1 MPGNT
6 FVDKLN
12 RAAEANDSLLCVG
25 LDPDPRLMP
34 IDDVFEFNRAI
45 IDATRDLVCCY
56 KPNLAFYEA
65 LGPSGLE
72 ALRRTVEHIA
82 GDVPIIGDA
91 KRGDIG
97 NTARAYASALFDF
110 YGFDAVTAN
119 PYMGGDTLAPFLDYA
134 DRCVFVVC
142 RTSNPGSGDFQS
154 LSITRPNG
162 EQWPLY
168 MEVAARC
175 SEWNGSG
182 NVGLVVGATYPEE
195 LRKVRDQCPNLPILI
210 PWHRGAGGRFAGL
223 GGQWARRSGRRD
235 PYFGFPAG
243 DIRIQWPR
251 LCPAGQGRGSRPEG
265 SHQRMPLRSGPT
277 LGTA

>member
-1 MPGNT
+1 MSGNS
-6 FVDKLN
+6 FSDKLR
-12 RAAEANDSLLCVG
+12 RASEANRSLLCVG

-45 IDATRDLVCCY
+45 VDATRDMVCCY

-65 LGPSGLE
+65 FGPSGLE
-72 ALRRTVEHIA
+72 ALRRTVEHIG
-82 GDVPIIGDA
+82 GDVPVIGDA

-97 NTARAYASALFDF
+97 NTARAYASALFDY

-134 DRCVFVVC
+134 DRAVFVVC

-154 LSITRPNG
+154 LPVTRPDG

-175 SEWNGSG
+175 SEWNTSG

-195 LRKVRDQCPNLPILI
+195 LQKVRAQCPDLPILI
-210 PWHRGAGGRFAGL
+210 PGVGAQGGDLRVSVVNGLDARGGGILISASRQVLYASKGPDFAES
-223 GGQWARRSGRRD
+223 ARDAALDLRDRINECRSE
-235 PYFGFPAG
+235 AA
-243 DIRIQWPR
+243 R
-251 LCPAGQGRGSRPEG
+251 L
-265 SHQRMPLRSGPT
+265 
-277 LGTA
+277 

>member
-1 MPGNT
+1 MTGDT
-6 FVDKLN
+6 FVDKLH

-25 LDPDPRLMP
+25 LDPDPRLTP
-34 IDDVFEFNRAI
+34 IDDVFEFNRSI

-82 GDVPIIGDA
+82 GDVPVIGDA

-110 YGFDAVTAN
+110 YRFDAVTAN

-154 LSITRPNG
+154 LSVTRPNG

-175 SEWNGSG
+175 NEWSGSG

-195 LRKVRDQCPNLPILI
+195 LQQVRCLCPDMPILI
-210 PWHRGAGGRFAGL
+210 PGIGAQGGDLRASVANGIDARGGGILISASRQVLYVSKGPDFA
-223 GGQWARRSGRRD
+223 QRARDAARDLRDRINECRSEV
-235 PYFGFPAG
+235 A
-243 DIRIQWPR
+243 R
-251 LCPAGQGRGSRPEG
+251 L
-265 SHQRMPLRSGPT
+265 
-277 LGTA
+277 

>member
-34 IDDVFEFNRAI
+34 IDDVFEFNRSI

-56 KPNLAFYEA
+56 KPNLAFYED

-82 GDVPIIGDA
+82 GDVPVIGDA

-119 PYMGGDTLAPFLDYA
+119 PYMGGDTLAPFLDYSG
-134 DRCVFVVC
+134 RCVFVVC

-154 LSITRPNG
+154 LPVTRPNG

-175 SEWNGSG
+175 REWNESE

-195 LRKVRDQCPNLPILI
+195 MQQVRSLCPDMSILVPGIGAQGGDLRASVANGLDARGGGILI
-210 PWHRGAGGRFAGL
+210 SASRQVIYASKGPDFAER
-223 GGQWARRSGRRD
+223 ARDAARDLRDRINECRSEV
-235 PYFGFPAG
+235 A
-243 DIRIQWPR
+243 R
-251 LCPAGQGRGSRPEG
+251 L
-265 SHQRMPLRSGPT
+265 
-277 LGTA
+277 

>member
-1 MPGNT
+1 MTTNNFT
-6 FVDKLN
+6 HKLHSASETN
-12 RAAEANDSLLCVG
+12 QSLLCVG

-34 IDDVFEFNRAI
+34 IEDIFEFNRAI
-45 IDATRDLVCCY
+45 IGATHDLVCCY

-65 LGPSGLE
+65 FGPPGLE
-72 ALRRTVEHIA
+72 ALRRTLKHIP
-82 GDVPIIGDA
+82 DDIPVIGDA

-97 NTARAYASALFDF
+97 NTARAYAAALFDY

-134 DRCVFVVC
+134 DRGVFAVC

-154 LSITRPNG
+154 LTVTRDNG

-175 SEWNGSG
+175 SDWNTSG

-195 LRKVRDQCPNLPILI
+195 LREVRALCPDLPILLPGI
-210 PWHRGAGGRFAGL
+210 GAQGGDLSASLLNGLDSRGGGLVITSSRQVLYASRGNDFA
-223 GGQWARRSGRRD
+223 QRARETALDLRD
-235 PYFGFPAG
+235 
-243 DIRIQWPR
+243 RINECR
-251 LCPAGQGRGSRPEG
+251 VEAASR
-265 SHQRMPLRSGPT
+265 
-277 LGTA
+277 A

>member
-1 MPGNT
+1 MSGNS
-6 FVDKLN
+6 FSDKLRRISETN
-12 RAAEANDSLLCVG
+12 RSLLCVG

-45 IDATRDLVCCY
+45 VDATRDMVCCY

-65 LGPSGLE
+65 FGPSGVE
-72 ALRRTVEHIA
+72 ALRRTMEHIG
-82 GDVPIIGDA
+82 GDVPVIGDA

-97 NTARAYASALFDF
+97 NTARAYASALFDY

-119 PYMGGDTLAPFLDYA
+119 PYMGGDTLAPFFDYA
-134 DRCVFVVC
+134 DRGVFVVC

-154 LSITRPNG
+154 LPVTRPDG

-175 SEWNGSG
+175 SEWNTSG

-195 LRKVRDQCPNLPILI
+195 LQQVRSQCPDLPILI
-210 PWHRGAGGRFAGL
+210 PGIGAQGGDLRASVVNGL
-223 GGQWARRSGRRD
+223 NA
-235 PYFGFPAG
+235 
-243 DIRIQWPR
+243 
-251 LCPAGQGRGSRPEG
+251 RGSGILISASRQVLYASKGSDFAERARDAALDLRDRINQCRSEAARP
-265 SHQRMPLRSGPT
+265 
-277 LGTA
+277 

>member
-1 MPGNT
+1 MSGDS
-6 FVDKLN
+6 FSDKLWRAVEVN
-12 RAAEANDSLLCVG
+12 RSLLCIG

-45 IDATRDLVCCY
+45 VDATRDLVCCY

-65 LGPSGLE
+65 FGPSGLE
-72 ALRRTVEHIA
+72 ALRRTVGHIG
-82 GDVPIIGDA
+82 GDVPMIGDA

-97 NTARAYASALFDF
+97 NTARAYASALFDY

-119 PYMGGDTLAPFLDYA
+119 AYMGGDTLAPFLDYA
-134 DRCVFVVC
+134 DRGVFVVC

-154 LSITRPNG
+154 LPVTRPDG

-175 SEWNGSG
+175 SEWNTLG

-195 LRKVRDQCPNLPILI
+195 LQKVRSQCPDLPILI
-210 PWHRGAGGRFAGL
+210 PGIGAQGGDLRASVVNGL
-223 GGQWARRSGRRD
+223 DA
-235 PYFGFPAG
+235 
-243 DIRIQWPR
+243 
-251 LCPAGQGRGSRPEG
+251 RGSGILISASRQVLYASKGSDFAERARDAALDLRDRINECRSEAARP
-265 SHQRMPLRSGPT
+265 
-277 LGTA
+277 

>member
-1 MPGNT
+1 MSGNT
-6 FVDKLN
+6 FVDKLH
-12 RAAEANDSLLCVG
+12 RAAEENESLLCVG

-34 IDDVFEFNRAI
+34 INDVFEFNRSI
-45 IDATRDLVCCY
+45 IDATRDMVCCY

-82 GDVPIIGDA
+82 GDVPVIGDA

-97 NTARAYASALFDF
+97 NTARAYASALFGF

-175 SEWNGSG
+175 NEWNESG

-195 LRKVRDQCPNLPILI
+195 LQQVRGRCPDIPILI
-210 PWHRGAGGRFAGL
+210 PGIGAQGGDLRASVANGIDARGGGILISASRQVLYASQGKDFP
-223 GGQWARRSGRRD
+223 QRARDAAQELRDRINECRSEV
-235 PYFGFPAG
+235 A
-243 DIRIQWPR
+243 R
-251 LCPAGQGRGSRPEG
+251 L
-265 SHQRMPLRSGPT
+265 
-277 LGTA
+277 

>member
-1 MPGNT
+1 MSSNS
-6 FVDKLN
+6 FVEKLR
-12 RAAEANDSLLCVG
+12 RASEANHSLLCVG
-25 LDPDPRLMP
+25 LDATRSLMP

-45 IDATRDLVCCY
+45 IDSTRDLVCCY

-72 ALRRTVEHIA
+72 ALRRTVEHIP
-82 GDVPIIGDA
+82 DDIPVIGDA

-97 NTARAYASALFDF
+97 NTARAYASALFDY

-119 PYMGGDTLAPFLDYA
+119 PYMGGDTLAPFLNYA
-134 DRCVFVVC
+134 DRGVFIVC

-154 LSITRPNG
+154 LSVTRRDG

-175 SEWNGSG
+175 KEWNASG

-195 LRKVRDQCPNLPILI
+195 LQKVRVQCPDLPILI
-210 PWHRGAGGRFAGL
+210 PGIGAQGGDLRASVTNGLDARGGGILISASRQVLYASKGPDFAER
-223 GGQWARRSGRRD
+223 ARDAALDLRD
-235 PYFGFPAG
+235 
-243 DIRIQWPR
+243 RINQ
-251 LCPAGQGRGSRPEG
+251 SRAEAA
-265 SHQRMPLRSGPT
+265 RI
-277 LGTA
+277 